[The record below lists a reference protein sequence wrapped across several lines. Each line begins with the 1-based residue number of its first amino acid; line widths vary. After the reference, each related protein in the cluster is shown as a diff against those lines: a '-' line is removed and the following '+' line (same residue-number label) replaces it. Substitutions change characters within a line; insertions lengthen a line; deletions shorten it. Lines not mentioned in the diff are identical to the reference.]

1 MKIIDQLKEGKFT
14 CSEEEVVHYLLE
26 HQDELFDL
34 TINELASLTYT
45 SNATVIRVCHKLGFS
60 GYKTMKIAL
69 LNEIEANKYISKD
82 VDYSIPFHKQET
94 SEMIVQNIYSL
105 YRDSISLI
113 HSELDID
120 TLEKIVRCFVSSK
133 RIFIFGIGDAKITAM
148 NFINKLIKIN
158 CFPILATEHNEEL
171 HIVKNLTSDDCA
183 FFISYSGNY
192 MSYNECT
199 QILNQNNVPIITLT
213 ANGNGYLVKRSQYC
227 LCIPNYEKDN
237 KIATFYSQHA
247 FIYILS
253 IIYSLIY
260 KYDTEQ
266 KVL

>member
-1 MKIIDQLKEGKFT
+1 M
-14 CSEEEVVHYLLE
+14 
-26 HQDELFDL
+26 
-34 TINELASLTYT
+34 
-45 SNATVIRVCHKLGFS
+45 
-60 GYKTMKIAL
+60 
-69 LNEIEANKYISKD
+69 
-82 VDYSIPFHKQET
+82 
-94 SEMIVQNIYSL
+94 
-105 YRDSISLI
+105 
-113 HSELDID
+113 
-120 TLEKIVRCFVSSK
+120 SSK

-158 CFPILATEHNEEL
+158 YFPILATEHNEEL